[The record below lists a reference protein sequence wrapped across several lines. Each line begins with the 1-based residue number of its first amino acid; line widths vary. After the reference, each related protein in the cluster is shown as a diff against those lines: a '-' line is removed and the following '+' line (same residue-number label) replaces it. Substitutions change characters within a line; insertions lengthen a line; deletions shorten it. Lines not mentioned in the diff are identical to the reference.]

1 MEKGKVETAERIAL
15 NQLDRWND
23 IAGVVEPHT
32 GYYYE
37 LQSVIKDAVHIGIQM
52 ATSGKVLFDS
62 EGGINIP
69 NSMKNILILLFL
81 PFLSFGQH
89 IVTKDSSWQVDS
101 DGKFYTVRQVE
112 YSNGESSLTR
122 SLVGDTASVFRGY
135 LAEFEATGN
144 WMANAANEART
155 NDKEIRTILQRRD
168 TILAKFGRDI
178 TDTLTAKYAG
188 PLLISGWV
196 VYEDTAALDVV
207 FSVNAQGQ
215 LRYQITGYPA
225 RNAFII
231 ARTMRLQNYK
241 DTGRSLDIYAAP
253 GGNWGSAD
261 DRVRMRLPGNQGL
274 NRGISARPKPAEN
287 SGILLEYFTDG
298 SGKVTFFAGDAVK
311 LKKSGLKYVVNVA
324 GKTFEITEKKK

>member
-1 MEKGKVETAERIAL
+1 MKHASFIKIFIA
-15 NQLDRWND
+15 
-23 IAGVVEPHT
+23 AMMP
-32 GYYYE
+32 
-37 LQSVIKDAVHIGIQM
+37 
-52 ATSGKVLFDS
+52 LFAFS
-62 EGGINIP
+62 QGN
-69 NSMKNILILLFL
+69 
-81 PFLSFGQH
+81 
-89 IVTKDSSWQVDS
+89 VTTKDSAWQVAF
-101 DGKFYTVRQVE
+101 DGAFYEVRLLE

-122 SLVGDTASVFRGY
+122 SLVGDTAWVFSAY

-188 PLLISGWV
+188 PLLASGWV

-207 FSVNAQGQ
+207 FTVNAQGQ
-215 LRYQITGYPA
+215 LRYQITGYPV
-225 RNAFII
+225 RNAFVIS
-231 ARTMRLQNYK
+231 RTLRLQNYK
-241 DTGRSLDIYAAP
+241 ATGRPLDIYAAP

-274 NRGISARPKPAEN
+274 NRGVSARAKPAEN